1 MTRKTNFIKFK
12 NDPKPIRLSTKEKA
26 NLTDKYIAV
35 RKKHK
40 PWVMELNPN
49 YNPNR
54 RKDK

>member
-12 NDPKPIRLSTKEKA
+12 NDPKAIQLR
-26 NLTDKYIAV
+26 DKYIAV

-54 RKDK
+54 RRDK